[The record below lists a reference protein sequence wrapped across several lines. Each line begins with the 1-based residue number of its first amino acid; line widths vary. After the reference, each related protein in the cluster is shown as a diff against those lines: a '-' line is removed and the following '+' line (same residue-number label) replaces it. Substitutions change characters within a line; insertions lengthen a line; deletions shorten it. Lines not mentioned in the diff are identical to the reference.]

1 MKIDNK
7 KVYEIYEVNQG
18 LTRKEKGDVC
28 NALFD
33 TSYGESAFRKR
44 YDTYKDA
51 LQAQFSADEEY
62 EKVILKEINV
72 MKQQKKTVIMRS
84 TVNKVIRNKAF
95 GELIQDEIANVEFP
109 QYAFKPLA
117 KEKTTDEWWLL
128 SIADFHYDGWQ
139 DIKGFF
145 NEVYNIIINRGLKE
159 LTIFSLGDE
168 IEGLLRVSASMDSK
182 IGAVKQMREYAVHY
196 LNFLQELSKEVKLT
210 IYQVESAN
218 HSETR
223 VLGTGRGELE
233 EDLLEFLTAIVSI
246 GLTNNPNV
254 KFIYDKEIHAEI
266 GGFKFYIEHGHHMKG
281 GNPANYVTKKMV
293 DRNMQVDYYYTAH
306 FHHYKNVT
314 LHARDGYDCDFTAV
328 PSCKV
333 GISRYEKGLNLSS
346 NSAVLLE
353 KFNKQGRVSTEK
365 IILQHKEE

>member
-28 NALFD
+28 NALFG

-95 GELIQDEIANVEFP
+95 GELIQDEIVNVDFP
-109 QYAFKPLA
+109 QYKFKKLA
-117 KEKTTDEWWLL
+117 KVKSSDEWHLL
-128 SIADFHYDGWQ
+128 SIADYHYDGWQ
-139 DIKGFF
+139 DIEGFF
-145 NEVYNIIINRGLKE
+145 NEVYNIVVNRGLKE

-182 IGAVKQMREYAVHY
+182 IGAVKQMRAYAVHF

-210 IYQVESAN
+210 VYQVESAN

-246 GLTNNPNV
+246 GLKGNPNV
-254 KFIYDKEIHAEI
+254 EFIFSKEIHTNI
-266 GGFKFYIEHGHHMKG
+266 GGFNFYIEHGHKAKG
-281 GNPANYVTKKMV
+281 GRPINYITKKLV
-293 DRNMQVDYYYTAH
+293 DKNLSVDYYYMAH
-306 FHHYKNVT
+306 IHHYVNET
-314 LHARDGYDCDFTAV
+314 LHARDGYDLDYTAV
-328 PSCKV
+328 PSCKP
-333 GISRYEKGLNLSS
+333 GISRYEDGLNLSS

-353 KFNKQGRVSTEK
+353 KFNKNGRVSTEK
-365 IILQHKEE
+365 IILTNKEA